1 MISIYDITFY
11 KYDEDGV
18 EVLNEDGSTKV
29 FKLKQNSRSSQSII
43 SEINELVE
51 DTDVEEVSDDHYEYM
66 VNADE

>member
-29 FKLKQNSRSSQSII
+29 FKLKDNIRFKSL
-43 SEINELVE
+43 EYLCEDME

>member
-1 MISIYDITFY
+1 MIYLYDIRFY
-11 KYDEDGV
+11 KEDEAGDD
-18 EVLNEDGSTKV
+18 VLNKNGTLKL
-29 FKLKQNSRSSQSII
+29 FGLKQNSRSSQSIV

>member
-1 MISIYDITFY
+1 MALLSKTQESYYNISQSFS
-11 KYDEDGV
+11 G
-18 EVLNEDGSTKV
+18 NGSTKV